1 MTKYM
6 NEKCHSEDA
15 ALAYLYQEMA
25 ERNVV
30 EFEAHLVNCEACT
43 GQLAELS
50 LSRLDVFEWRKVEFD
65 ALPTPP
71 IRIPYEPR
79 SEQRPSLLTT
89 VWRFWQPLAAAGA
102 FAAILLTV
110 GLALLLSNGDRSPSV
125 EISHRQVT
133 SPPADPQANVELP
146 DQVETAENI
155 EKDERTEINAAS
167 SRPRPRKEIRPR
179 RTSTGTARVARTN
192 VTRLADF
199 DEDADETLRLSD
211 LLAST
216 DGAE

>member
-89 VWRFWQPLAAAGA
+89 VWRFWQPLAAAGS
-102 FAAILLTV
+102 FAAVLLTV
-110 GLALLLSNGDRSPSV
+110 GLVLLLSGGDRSPSV

-146 DQVETAENI
+146 DQVETAENL
-155 EKDERTEINAAS
+155 EKDERTEINAA